1 MTESKAEAPTS
12 TRPPRSFFAV
22 DAATLA
28 PRLLGCALVR
38 ILPDGT
44 RLSGL
49 IVEAEAYLG
58 PQDRASHAVGG
69 RRTSRNEA
77 MFAQPGTSYVY
88 LTYGMHWMVNVAALR
103 EGHPAAVLIR
113 AVQPLDGLEVMR
125 RLRREG
131 STAARIT
138 DRDLCRG
145 PGRVCQAMAITR
157 EQNALDLTTD
167 STLFILTPSA
177 SGEHTRDLRITR
189 TPRIGVEPSGP
200 VWSKRL
206 LRYLLTN
213 SPFASGTP
221 AQNRVRRESRR

>member
-1 MTESKAEAPTS
+1 MTEAKAEAPTR

-22 DAATLA
+22 DAAVLA
-28 PRLLGCALVR
+28 PRLLGCTLVR
-38 ILPDGT
+38 LLPDGS

-77 MFAQPGTSYVY
+77 MYARPGTSYVY
-88 LTYGMHWMVNVAALR
+88 LTYGMHWMVNVSALR

-113 AVQPLDGLEVMR
+113 AVQPLEGLDVMR

-131 STAARIT
+131 STAARIA

-157 EQNALDLTTD
+157 EQNALDLTSD
-167 STLFILTPSA
+167 QTLFIIAPSA
-177 SGEHTRDLRITR
+177 AGDHTRDLRITR

-200 VWSKRL
+200 VWSRRL
-206 LRYLLTN
+206 LRFLFTA

-221 AQNRVRRESRR
+221 TQNRIGRRALH